1 MPATSPSPNGATGA
15 TTGLRNLPLSVPLA
29 MLAWLARP
37 GALVAAGLTP
47 RTPGTGFAPNIV
59 LMPVALLVGTLENL
73 LLSRPRLRTGTPVDI
88 PGVGPFDLR
97 SPEVAA
103 ATMAVAEIAAFYLLA
118 LLPLLLA
125 ARRPQGGDPDH
136 RVTALSMRFSAVASL
151 WLTAL
156 VALNHGLRTGGVTL
170 PAWAAASVVA
180 LVVALPALRY
190 LVIACRALRAD
201 G

>member
-1 MPATSPSPNGATGA
+1 
-15 TTGLRNLPLSVPLA
+15 
-29 MLAWLARP
+29 
-37 GALVAAGLTP
+37 
-47 RTPGTGFAPNIV
+47 
-59 LMPVALLVGTLENL
+59 
-73 LLSRPRLRTGTPVDI
+73 
-88 PGVGPFDLR
+88 
-97 SPEVAA
+97 
-103 ATMAVAEIAAFYLLA
+103 MAVAEIAAFYLLA